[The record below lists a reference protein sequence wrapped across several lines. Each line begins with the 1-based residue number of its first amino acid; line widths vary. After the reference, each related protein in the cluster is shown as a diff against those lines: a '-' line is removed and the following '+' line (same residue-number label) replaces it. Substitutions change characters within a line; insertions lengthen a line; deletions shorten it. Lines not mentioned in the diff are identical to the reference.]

1 MEVLQAE
8 IRLLTPADLEAAFG
22 LSTTAG
28 WNQRHD
34 DWQMLMRIAPRGC
47 FCAVVDGRVA
57 GTAIGID
64 YRQFGWIAMMLVDPQ
79 YRSHGLGARLLE
91 ASMDAIPPGLPIR
104 LDATPL
110 GRPLYQKYGFEDE
123 TMLTRHVAEG
133 ARRGRADVSVLP
145 QPPRAPGQSDME
157 RIAEADRRVF
167 GGDRRAVLQWSL
179 DLGPAY
185 AHVVGADE
193 PGYCFGRRGRLFD
206 QIGPVVAQCDA
217 HAQALLAAALASAA
231 GRDVAVDAYDGHPGF
246 TGWLRSLGFTPQ
258 RPLFRMRRG
267 PAASAEDAQRAAG
280 PLTEYAILGPE
291 FA

>member
-1 MEVLQAE
+1 MDVLQAE

-28 WNQRHD
+28 WNQRRE
-34 DWQMLMRIAPRGC
+34 DWQMLMSIAPRGC

-64 YRQFGWIAMMLVDPQ
+64 YREFGWIAMMLVDPR

-91 ASMDAIPPGLPIR
+91 ASMDALPPGLPIR

-123 TMLTRHVAEG
+123 TMLTRHVAEA
-133 ARRGRADVSVLP
+133 ARRGRADVSVLR
-145 QPPRAPGQSDME
+145 RARALGNLDMGQ
-157 RIAEADRRVF
+157 IAKADRRVF
-167 GGDRRAVLQWSL
+167 GGDRQAVLQWSL
-179 DLGPAY
+179 DLGPGY
-185 AHVVGADE
+185 AHVVQADA

-206 QIGPVVAQCDA
+206 QIGPVVAQCDE

-231 GRDVAVDAYDGHPGF
+231 GRDVAVDAFDRHAAF
-246 TGWLRSLGFTPQ
+246 TGWLGSLGFAPQ

-267 PAASAEDAQRAAG
+267 PAGSVEDAQRATG
-280 PLTEYAILGPE
+280 QLTEYAILGPE